1 MKKLIAIIG
10 IILLTVVVVET
21 KNAIGEP
28 PLEGFVQKM
37 DYIGAT
43 VGKCFPPPAGL
54 TGWWP
59 GDGNTN
65 DMIGGRSA
73 VLHGDATTGQGL
85 IGQAFVLDGD
95 GDFVNVPHAS
105 TLNVG
110 TGDFTVALWAYF
122 NDTSGEQV
130 LAEKWIQRFP
140 DEPGKP
146 GSEGWT
152 LTKLDTNVLLLATAD
167 VSGAEE
173 DVSTSDPLLIPAA
186 TWVHFAATRES
197 GKVTLFMNGLPV
209 AEGSSL
215 PNLDSSSSL
224 KFGHRG
230 NPADTPGSE
239 SDQEFYLNGLID
251 EVQIFVGRALPRT
264 EIRAIFEAGSAGLCK
279 KPPVLYLPIAFKGIN
294 RVCPGGPGTPPSL
307 GFVSLS
313 PNSVPANSNPQ
324 VFVQFSFSDPN
335 GDLDGGA
342 FNWISPSGQ
351 TVSFPLPGTLAGIA
365 SGVVGAPVIITT
377 DSQKGTF
384 KIPLWLMDKAGNCSN
399 IVYVDWTQY

>member
-1 MKKLIAIIG
+1 MKKLIAIVG
-10 IILLTVVVVET
+10 IILLTAVVDT
-21 KNAIGEP
+21 KNTIGESL
-28 PLEGFVQKM
+28 LEHIVLKLN
-37 DYIGAT
+37 YIGPT
-43 VGKCFPPPAGL
+43 VGKCFPPTAGL

-59 GDGNTN
+59 GDGNTK
-65 DMIGGRSA
+65 DIIGGRSA
-73 VLHGDATTGQGL
+73 VLHGDAITGQGL

-95 GDFVNVPHAS
+95 GDFVDVPHDSAF
-105 TLNVG
+105 NVG
-110 TGDFTVALWAYF
+110 TGDFTVALWSFF
-122 NDTSGEQV
+122 NDTAGEQV
-130 LAEKWIQRFP
+130 LVEKWIQRFP
-140 DEPGKP
+140 EEAGDL

-152 LTKLDTNVLLLATAD
+152 LTKLEGNVLLLATAD
-167 VSGAEE
+167 VSGAGE
-173 DVSTSDPLLIPAA
+173 DVSTSAPLLIPAG
-186 TWVHFAATRES
+186 TWAHFAATRES

-215 PNLDSSSSL
+215 LNFDSTSSL

-230 NPADTPGSE
+230 NPIDTPGSG
-239 SDQEFYLNGLID
+239 DDRGFFVNGRID
-251 EVQIFVGRALPRT
+251 EVQISAGKALSQDQ
-264 EIRAIFEAGSAGLCK
+264 IKAIFEAGSTGVCK

-294 RVCPGGPGTPPSL
+294 RVCPGGPGTPPNL

-313 PNSVPANSNPQ
+313 PNSVPANSNTQ

-365 SGVVGAPVIITT
+365 SAVVGAPVLITT

-384 KIPLWLMDKAGNCSN
+384 KIPIWLRDKAGNCSN
-399 IVYVDWTQY
+399 IVFVDWTQL